1 MFDYDEII
9 YGLNFKDEEIEKL
22 LSKFNRE
29 NMQIFDLIIYFSGFE
44 PNMKELVKQLKEIK
58 EKAYNNTVVS
68 PKDRIENEI
77 NRCTTRE
84 LDYFIAFLNQSEFC
98 ASCDNRYA
106 REATYLDYIRTVSER
121 ASARKIHDKLKIKTK
136 KIIKRH

>member
-9 YGLNFKDEEIEKL
+9 NSLNFSDEEIEKL
-22 LSKFNRE
+22 INKFNKE
-29 NMQIFDLIIYFSGFE
+29 NMQVFDLIIYFSSFE
-44 PNMKELVKQLKEIK
+44 PTIKELVEKLKDIK
-58 EKAYNNTVVS
+58 EKVYNSTDVS

-106 REATYLDYIRTVSER
+106 HEATYLDYIRTVSER
-121 ASARKIHDKLKIKTK
+121 ASARKIHDKQKIKTK